1 MTAVRELERPVA
13 APPRVPA
20 CQAMIPVYLD
30 PDCLP
35 VMIPCPEP
43 AEGLFAARC
52 ECGLHEGWAWLC
64 RWCSQA
70 LGRNGCLDCLQGD
83 GSSHTCLL
91 TVTPASARGDGR
103 G

>member
-30 PDCLP
+30 PDSLP
-35 VMIPCPEP
+35 VMMPCPLP
-43 AEGLFAARC
+43 AAGLFAARC
-52 ECGLHEGWAWLC
+52 ECGLHEGRAWLC

-70 LGRNGCLDCLQGD
+70 LKRNGCLACLEVR
-83 GSSHTCLL
+83 SHTCLL
-91 TVTPASARGDGR
+91 TVTPAGANGGRDGR
-103 G
+103 A